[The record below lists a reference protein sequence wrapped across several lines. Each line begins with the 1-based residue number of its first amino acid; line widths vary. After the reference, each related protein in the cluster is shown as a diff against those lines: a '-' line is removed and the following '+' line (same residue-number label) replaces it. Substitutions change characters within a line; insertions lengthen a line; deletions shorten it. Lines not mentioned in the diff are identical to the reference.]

1 MKKSLVLIL
10 ALTMLLVFSACGG
23 NENSTSTSGD
33 AKLPTTENASDLP
46 LYPTNTSESVYAK
59 HSDIPEIIF
68 STTGAENGLS
78 GTIYSFSGKMIGPHE
93 KLDKSSFFVVET
105 QYGNVLMMNVYY
117 DIKDYMSVDKA
128 SYTPP
133 EIGTYARFT
142 CIYDGFSGTAEM
154 PCFTYGNDAFL
165 LSTYS
170 DTAVETEPT
179 EVPTTTPAV
188 IEPIVFEGSGDKVLT
203 DINLES
209 GRYKVHI
216 VYTGGGVFAVF
227 GYDADDDMVIMESSY
242 GACEKEE
249 VLRQAKF
256 PLIIEVTADAAWK
269 IEFEK
274 ID

>member
-1 MKKSLVLIL
+1 MKKTFLAALSLVVLFLI
-10 ALTMLLVFSACGG
+10 SACG
-23 NENSTSTSGD
+23 ENVTPIN
-33 AKLPTTENASDLP
+33 LPSDNSNNLP
-46 LYPTNTSESVYAK
+46 LYPLSTSEEVYSSY
-59 HSDIPEIIF
+59 SDLPEIIF
-68 STTGAENGLS
+68 TTPASENGLG
-78 GTIYSFSGKMIGPHE
+78 GTIYSFSGKMIGEHE
-93 KLDKSSFFVVET
+93 KLDNSYFIVET
-105 QYGNVLMMNVYY
+105 ERGNVLMMNIYQSILETVPTFEEEC
-117 DIKDYMSVDKA
+117 
-128 SYTPP
+128 YTPP

-170 DTAVETEPT
+170 ATPEETEPT
-179 EVPTTTPAV
+179 EAPTTTPAV
-188 IEPIVFEGSGDKVLT
+188 IEPIIFEGSGDKVLT

-209 GRYKVHI
+209 GRYKVRI
-216 VYTGGGVFAVF
+216 TYTGNGVFAVF

-256 PLIIEVTADAAWK
+256 PLILEVTADAAWK